1 MIQLGLKPGE
11 LEARVKV
18 HPCVNLRHAEYQNE
32 IHMDYRKGTTV
43 VKLRKRGNMGY
54 AKKIPMCLNIG
65 DVIIHGGTTPND
77 RRVR

>member
-1 MIQLGLKPGE
+1 
-11 LEARVKV
+11 
-18 HPCVNLRHAEYQNE
+18 
-32 IHMDYRKGTTV
+32 MDYRKGTTV